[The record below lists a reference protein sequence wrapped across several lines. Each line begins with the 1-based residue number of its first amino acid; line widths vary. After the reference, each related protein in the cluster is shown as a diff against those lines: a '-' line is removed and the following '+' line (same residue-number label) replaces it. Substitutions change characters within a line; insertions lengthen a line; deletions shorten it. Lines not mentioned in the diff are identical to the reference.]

1 MRRSRVLI
9 ADDHCS
15 VRKGLVRLLE
25 DRFEVVGAV
34 LNGHLLIEAAT
45 RLRPDVIV
53 TDISMPGLNGLEAL
67 ERLKEE
73 ASEVKVII
81 LTVHAD
87 PALAVEAIRSGA
99 SGFVLKLSAADE
111 LEFAITEVLEGRTY
125 LSPAVATDGLLGKP

>member
-1 MRRSRVLI
+1 MLI